1 MKLVVKRIR
10 WLVIIALSLGIIACS
25 SKADAVNV
33 TTPEAALVGTVS
45 LDVYK
50 SPTCD
55 YCENWVSHVG
65 AAGYDTALHH
75 PTSLNKL
82 KKDKGVLSPY
92 QSFHIAVTQTG
103 YVFEGHI
110 PADVI
115 KRFVAN
121 SPADVIKRFV
131 ANSPADALGLTVP
144 DMHVGSPGMEMVN
157 RHDEYDLLLLSRD
170 GSSTVFEYIAGR
182 H

>member
-55 YCENWVSHVG
+55 YCENWISHVE

-115 KRFVAN
+115 KRF
-121 SPADVIKRFV
+121 I

-144 DMHVGSPGMEMVN
+144 DMPVGSSGMETVN
-157 RHDEYDLLLLSRD
+157 RHDEYDLLLLSKD